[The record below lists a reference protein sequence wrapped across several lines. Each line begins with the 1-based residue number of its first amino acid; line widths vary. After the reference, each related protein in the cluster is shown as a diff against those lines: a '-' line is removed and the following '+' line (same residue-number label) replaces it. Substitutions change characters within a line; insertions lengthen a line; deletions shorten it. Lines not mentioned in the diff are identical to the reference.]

1 MAEKSNK
8 PNSFVLSMMLAVML
22 LTLPRI
28 QAACSADQLPG
39 NFKNDQAIAD
49 VLSGKD
55 KVANAAWWGFDK
67 DDSTA
72 AIQNAINSGASRVI
86 IPYTGSDW
94 IVCPIHLVSNQEIVF
109 EPGVV
114 IAAKKGQFKGD
125 HDSLFMAAGNEN
137 ITLQGYGATWRMN
150 KEDYTDPNNYKKA
163 EWRMGFMC
171 LSSRNIKVLGLTIK
185 DTGGDG
191 IYFGQGGEPAYN
203 SNIVVKDCVFD
214 NNYRQGISI
223 IGAVDLLIENC
234 IFKNTSGTGP
244 ADGIDFEPNNE
255 QNKMVNCTVRNCVF
269 ENNQGDGI
277 QVSVSRLT
285 EKTENISVLIE
296 NCYVKSSGK
305 FGFIVGTVRKVG
317 VKGLIEFRNCTVE
330 NTQGPGF
337 IIWDTPAGSVNIRFT
352 NCKWKNVNLT
362 GEHPDIHVPISDI
375 SGEVRKPVSE
385 GATDFI
391 NCYLYG
397 RKDRPFLVPEELE
410 KSHGIWHMGGI

>member
-1 MAEKSNK
+1 MAGTRGSRTF
-8 PNSFVLSMMLAVML
+8 FVVVSLFAFLMSI
-22 LTLPRI
+22 LPC
-28 QAACSADQLPG
+28 QAEQVGG
-39 NFKNDQAIAD
+39 NFKNDQAVAD
-49 VLSGKD
+49 ILAGKS

-67 DDSTA
+67 EDSTA
-72 AIQNAINSGASRVI
+72 AIQNAINSGAKEVI
-86 IPYTGSDW
+86 VPFMGSDW
-94 IVCPIHLVSNQEIVF
+94 IVRPIHLVSNQQITF

-114 IAAKKGQFKGD
+114 VTAKKGEFKGVN
-125 HDSLFMAAGNEN
+125 DSLFIAAHKQN
-137 ITLQGYGATWRMN
+137 ITLIGYGATLRMH
-150 KEDYTDPNNYKKA
+150 KEDYRDPNQYKKA
-163 EWRMGFMC
+163 EWRMGFYLRSC
-171 LSSRNIKVLGLTIK
+171 SEIKILGLTIR

-191 IYFGQGGEPAYN
+191 IYLGNKRQPAYCKDVL
-203 SNIVVKDCVFD
+203 IKDCIFD

-223 IGAVDLLIENC
+223 IGAVNLLIENC
-234 IFKNTSGTGP
+234 LFKNTSGTGP

-269 ENNQGDGI
+269 ENNEGDGI
-277 QVSVSRLT
+277 QVSVSKLT